1 MDATQDKPRISIFN
15 LATSGET
22 TERVELWLYHLS
34 VIIACEPGVE
44 FLRVATNLV
53 LDEAGET
60 RILASYPNNRAP
72 SKDIDI
78 AKTEAF
84 RLGRIALAGGMPEAG
99 TAHPTS
105 IVIPLHMKDGI
116 AHSWIECEARFSH
129 NDQISA
135 IIDRIGLAFGWLLF
149 FKSENSESS
158 SKQANEKSVSA
169 LNSIVSLTAA
179 KGFSDASRSL
189 VTDLAERFKC
199 DRVSLGL
206 SNRKKIK
213 VRAISNAGKFSS
225 SMLLVRRLRQAMEE
239 AYDQKQILLWP
250 PLKDQDDLLL
260 NAQAELAE
268 KDITRCILTIP
279 LFDGRSQQG
288 AISFERSGNNKFGT
302 SEIETL
308 EALSSVLTPLI
319 LDKRHNDRW
328 LLSRA
333 FFSLKNFIMLALGR
347 RFFAIKLSI
356 VSAIVVFTLLAVIE
370 RPQTVVAD
378 ATVNGSETR
387 TISAAFDGFIEQVY
401 AQEGNQVKEGDL
413 LVQLDDRDF
422 NLERLRLLALRSQA
436 ELELDRA
443 ISVRDRGDTELIQA
457 RLRQVDAQLALID
470 QQILRSAVRAPFDAL
485 IVSGDLTRSVGRAVS
500 RGETL
505 LVLSPLNEYQVT
517 IDTSERDVAKLHPGQ
532 IGQLKLSA
540 IPDQNFEIT
549 ITELVP
555 VARYENNMTLFS
567 VQTNLLTE
575 PDILLHGMTG
585 SARIKV
591 DQVPLYVLWGT
602 PLLDRAREWLWRNL
616 PT

>member
-15 LATSGET
+15 LATPGET
-22 TERVELWLYHLS
+22 AERIQLWLYHLS
-34 VIIACEPGVE
+34 EIIGCEPGVE
-44 FLRVATNLV
+44 LLRVATNLAV
-53 LDEAGET
+53 DDAGET
-60 RILASYPNNRAP
+60 IIVASYPNDRAP

-99 TAHPTS
+99 TTRPTS
-105 IVIPLHMKDGI
+105 IVIPLRTKHEI
-116 AHSWIECEARFSH
+116 AKSWIECEAIFSS
-129 NDQISA
+129 NDQIST

-149 FKSENSESS
+149 FKSEDFELSA
-158 SKQANEKSVSA
+158 KQANEKSVSA
-169 LNSIVSLTAA
+169 LNSIVSLTSAES
-179 KGFSDASRSL
+179 FSDASRSL

-206 SNRKKIK
+206 SNRNKIK
-213 VRAISNAGKFSS
+213 VHAISNAGKFSS
-225 SMLLVRRLRQAMEE
+225 SMLLVRQLRQAMEE

-250 PLKDQDDLLL
+250 PLPDQSDLLL
-260 NAQAELAE
+260 NAQAELAQ
-268 KDITRCILTIP
+268 KDKTRCILTIP
-279 LFDGRSQQG
+279 LFDGRNLQG
-288 AISFERSGNNKFGT
+288 AISFERSGNIEFSA

-308 EALSSVLTPLI
+308 EALSGVLTPLI
-319 LDKRHNDRW
+319 MEKRHNDRW

-333 FFSLKNFIMLALGR
+333 FISAKNFLSLALGR
-347 RFFAIKLSI
+347 RYFAIKLSI
-356 VSAIVVFTLLAVIE
+356 VLAIFIFALLAVIE
-370 RPQTVVAD
+370 RPLTVVAD

-401 AQEGNQVKEGDL
+401 AQEGNQVREGEL

-505 LVLSPLNEYQVT
+505 MVLSPLNEYQVT

-540 IPDQNFEIT
+540 VPEQNFEIT

-575 PDILLHGMTG
+575 PDMLLHGMTG
-585 SARIKV
+585 SARIQV

-616 PT
+616 NT